1 MPTTLPLI
9 SAATAGVLILLQ
21 SVLMLATGFK
31 RVKYKQLLGDGGQA
45 ELLRA
50 VRRHGNLAENAAI
63 FVVSLALLEL
73 IGTASLIVSGLAA
86 AFVAARFSHAFGLSF
101 GDTRNAWRATGAG
114 LTALCGLAVGGL
126 LVWHVWPVLA
136 AI

>member
-21 SVLMLATGFK
+21 SVLMLAAGFK
-31 RVKYKQLLGDGGQA
+31 RVRFKQLLGDGGHD

-86 AFVAARFSHAFGLSF
+86 AFVAARLSHAFGLSF
-101 GDTRNAWRATGAG
+101 VDTRNGWRAMGAA

-126 LVWHVWPVLA
+126 LVWRVWPFIAGL
-136 AI
+136 